1 MQKGK
6 AREEDGDNTLK
17 EQFWKS
23 LRNERLKNATRVKFE
38 LIKSFELLRR
48 AVRAEENEMKVATNL
63 PQQQLKQQKKEE
75 EPKEEKLDLI
85 MKRIEEKGRKKG
97 VGMPTRP
104 KRDRIT
110 NNSTMGKIRIQS
122 MTKRKKHQNRMQ
134 NL

>member
-38 LIKSFELLRR
+38 SIKSFELLRR

-63 PQQQLKQQKKEE
+63 QQQQLKQKEGRRAKRGKVR
-75 EPKEEKLDLI
+75 PDNEKN
-85 MKRIEEKGRKKG
+85 RGERKKKG
-97 VGMPTRP
+97 GWNANQTQ
-104 KRDRIT
+104 KRQ
-110 NNSTMGKIRIQS
+110 NN
-122 MTKRKKHQNRMQ
+122 
-134 NL
+134 